1 MSDGENM
8 NPRNFFSYFNKTHG
22 QSLVEILVA
31 LSVAA
36 ILIGGATTAVTV
48 YLRSNYET
56 KTQQSAVFLAQE
68 LMDNTRS
75 YAEGN
80 WDNIYGLNKSS
91 STLYSLITSSS
102 PFTASSSA
110 ESITIDNLTYTRSFY
125 VDNVNRDLCG
135 SGAIT
140 SSSTDACTTPGA
152 AGVAEDP
159 STQLITVQ
167 VQLPAPRTAV
177 IRLQEYVT
185 RSKTSVMN
193 QNDWVG
199 GSGQESFST
208 SSGFPSAVNN
218 RFASSS
224 GSIAFATSGQI
235 VLAGAVSDGGLVWAT
250 SSVPNLSYAESIVA
264 SSSYLYIG
272 GNDSIGSRLEKRL
285 ISSGAIA
292 APDTGLVGY
301 WPFDEG
307 TGAVASDYS
316 TSGIAGAGTLTTGP
330 VWATGKYG
338 GALYFNGT
346 SSYVSVADSSA
357 LLPSS
362 AITMAAWARR
372 EGPTNIT
379 VNDSILIAK
388 GAGNYLRICRGGGEN
403 STLFSVM
410 TPTQVYSTS
419 TANCPAVGEWHHYA
433 GTYNGSVINIYV
445 DGVAVATTSDTGAIV
460 DTAGNLN
467 IGRYDGGSY
476 NFNGAIDDV
485 RIYNRALS
493 RAEIAT
499 LYAATPPTTWGMSY
513 DGGGSTNLISDLAVD
528 GSFIYT
534 AGTLGNIWALQK
546 RNISDGSIYGTGASA
561 YWSFDE
567 GIGTHVYDASGNGI
581 TGTLGPSATSP
592 TWVTSTAS
600 MRFDGGDYITASTTQ
615 GLNPFASTTASAW
628 FKTTSTV
635 ASTKILG
642 KTTGCAST
650 GYLIWMDENAVGD
663 GRVSW
668 WVGDGP
674 WLDSPATSTYNDG
687 VWHHVVGTYDGYTSR
702 LYVDGNLST
711 SSARGVENP
720 TSAAVFEIGGSTVG
734 CGSGFVGEIDD
745 VRIYQRALSASEV
758 STLYANGTSTAT
770 STWSIGRGGGIFST
784 AALDVMA
791 DGSNLYA
798 LGWSG
803 AARVQKRNAQSG
815 VLIWE
820 STPDLSPYGG
830 MTGDSTYV
838 YVAGH
843 NYDLVNAQWSIV
855 KLNKSDGVTAWSTST
870 NPSSNDDLVK
880 DIAVDS
886 SYVYVVG
893 VDRSLGSSDGRWRME
908 KRNISDGSLV
918 WATSSDFTSND
929 DIPYALTV
937 DDTYMYVAGNEADNV
952 VTSTVWRV
960 EKRTL
965 SDGSLTWAQ
974 RYTAS
979 SGSAYAIDDDTQ
991 FIYVTGK
998 ENTNAGGSAYQWRI
1012 EKRLK

>member
-1 MSDGENM
+1 MES
-8 NPRNFFSYFNKTHG
+8 RTFFSFFRNTHG

-36 ILIGGATTAVTV
+36 ILIGGATTAITV

-80 WDNIYGLNKSS
+80 WENIYGLNKSS

-185 RSKTSVMN
+185 RSKIAVLN
-193 QNDWVG
+193 QSDWSG
-199 GSGQESFST
+199 GANQESFST

-224 GSIAFATSGQI
+224 GIGFSTSSQI
-235 VLAGAVSDGGLVWAT
+235 VLTGVVNNGELMWAT
-250 SSVPNLSYAESIVA
+250 SSVPNLSAAQGIVA

-272 GNDSIGSRLEKRL
+272 GSDSIGSRLEKRL
-285 ISSGAIA
+285 ISTGAIA
-292 APDTGLVGY
+292 APDAGLVGY

-307 TGAVASDYS
+307 IGSVASDYS
-316 TSGIAGAGTLTTGP
+316 TSASAGVGTLTTGP

-362 AITMAAWARR
+362 AITMAYWARR
-372 EGPTNIT
+372 DGPGNTLGN
-379 VNDSILIAK
+379 SIEVAK
-388 GAGNYLRICRGGGEN
+388 GNGNYLGVCYSGSN
-403 STLFSVM
+403 SAIFSLV

-419 TANCPAVGEWHHYA
+419 SIPCAAYGEWHHYA
-433 GTYNGSVINIYV
+433 GTYNGSVNNIYI

-467 IGRYDGGSY
+467 IGRFDGGNY
-476 NFNGAIDDV
+476 NFNGLLDDV

-493 RAEIAT
+493 NTEIAA
-499 LYAATPPTTWGMSY
+499 LYAATPSTTWGMSY
-513 DGGGSTNLISDLAVD
+513 GSNQVSGLAVD

-534 AGTLGNIWALQK
+534 AGQLDNVWVLEK
-546 RNISDGSIYGTGASA
+546 RNISDGSIQGAGASA
-561 YWSFDE
+561 YWSFND
-567 GIGTHVYDASGNGI
+567 GTGGPTYDVSGNGI
-581 TGTLGPSATSP
+581 IGNLGVGSASP
-592 TWVTSTAS
+592 TWVTSTGAL
-600 MRFDGGDYITASTTQ
+600 RFDGGDYVTASTTQ
-615 GLNPFASTTASAW
+615 GLNPLASTTASAW

-635 ASTKILG
+635 ASAKILG

-668 WVGDGP
+668 WVGNGP

-687 VWHHVVGTYDGYTSR
+687 AWHHVVGTYDGNTSR

-711 SSARGVENP
+711 SSARGAENP
-720 TSAAVFEIGGSTVG
+720 SSATSSLEIGGSVQVPA

-758 STLYANGTSTAT
+758 STLYTNGTSTAT
-770 STWSIGRGGGIFST
+770 STWSIRVGGGIFSN
-784 AALDVMA
+784 AAIDVAVDDSDLYMVGNA
-791 DGSNLYA
+791 GSA
-798 LGWSG
+798 Q
-803 AARVQKRNAQSG
+803 RIQKRGAQSG
-815 VLIWE
+815 VLVWDDI
-820 STPDLSPYGG
+820 TLSGYPFGVAI
-830 MTGDSTYV
+830 DATYV
-838 YVAGH
+838 YVAGKDSSPG
-843 NYDLVNAQWSIV
+843 NEEWSIA
-855 KLNKSDGVTAWSTST
+855 KLNKSDGVAAWSTSS
-870 NPSSNDDLVK
+870 NPSSNDDRAQG
-880 DIAVDS
+880 IAVDS
-886 SYVYVVG
+886 SYVYAVG
-893 VDRSLGSSDGRWRME
+893 SDRSLGSSDSRWRME

-918 WATSSDFTSND
+918 WATSSDFTGND
-929 DIPYALTV
+929 DIAYALTI
-937 DDTYMYVAGNEADNV
+937 DDTYMYVAGNEADDV
-952 VTSTVWRV
+952 VASTVWRI
-960 EKRTL
+960 EKRAL
-965 SDGSLTWAQ
+965 SDGSLAWAQ

-979 SGSAYAIDDDTQ
+979 SGSVYAIDDDTQ
-991 FIYVTGK
+991 FIYVAGK